1 MAESKK
7 ISNKTI
13 IFLNFTTHMVT
24 DTYACF
30 IVGLIPIITA
40 RLELSLFLVSILT
53 AVNFMSCNLTQPAFG
68 YFSDKYGTKYFLII
82 GPLVASIFI
91 SVVGVLPS
99 YWYILVFLFLGNLG
113 VAAIHPPTA
122 ASASHFG
129 GSRKG
134 LSNSIISLGGILGFS
149 VGSLFIVFIINKIG
163 LNFVPLAAMP
173 GIILSMVLIRFAPF
187 MHVKKIKKAPVGFLK
202 RFKSIKKSK
211 LALLSLMLF
220 TAYSREITVQSMFTF
235 MPLYFTGKGVGL
247 INFGYIILAF
257 LVIGGIGGLFAGYYS
272 DRIRKRTAVIQAA
285 LITSVPLFYMM
296 FKVQLNMSIFLFIAA
311 GFFAI
316 STLPLCIRV
325 VQDIFPGNVSLAS
338 SLIIGVSTGT
348 AAATLMLIGKIADN
362 IGMIKTINYVLIM
375 PVLAVLLLFL
385 FPYIK
390 TKSLHS

>member
-91 SVVGVLPS
+91 SMVGVLPS
-99 YWYILVFLFLGNLG
+99 YWHILVFLFLGNLG

-235 MPLYFTGKGVGL
+235 MPLYFTGKGVEL

-348 AAATLMLIGKIADN
+348 AAATLMLIGKVADN

>member
-1 MAESKK
+1 MAESRK

-53 AVNFMSCNLTQPAFG
+53 AVNFMSSSLTQPAFG

-235 MPLYFTGKGVGL
+235 MPLYFTGKGVEL

-316 STLPLCIRV
+316 STLPLCIRA

-348 AAATLMLIGKIADN
+348 AAATLMLIGKVADN